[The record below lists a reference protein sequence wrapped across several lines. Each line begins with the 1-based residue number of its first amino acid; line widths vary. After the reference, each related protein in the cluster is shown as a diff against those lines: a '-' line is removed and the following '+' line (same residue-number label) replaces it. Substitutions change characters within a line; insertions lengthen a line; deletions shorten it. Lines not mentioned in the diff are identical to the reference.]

1 MRKRRTDLKEIYGW
15 RENWEMLKDAKS
27 TFDFHVHSNASDGS
41 LSPRDVIRKASEEG
55 LDVIAITDH
64 DTTAGI
70 GEAVAAGKEF
80 GVTVIPGVEIS
91 IDFQPGTNHL
101 CGYFIDIENDQLR
114 SGLQFVQ
121 DARRNRNPIIVQKL
135 NDLGLEITMPEII
148 EQAGGDQI
156 GRPHFAKVLLKK
168 GYVKDTKEAFNKY
181 LAKGAPCYMDKQRL
195 SLEHAAK
202 MIKVAGGVTVLAH
215 PAELR
220 FNTEKEYRDYFQCAK
235 DAGVGG
241 IESYSSHH
249 SAEQNAMFRQMA
261 DELQMFST
269 GGSDFHGETKP
280 KIRLGVF
287 AEHVEIGINELTKR
301 MKS

>member
-1 MRKRRTDLKEIYGW
+1 MPEETK
-15 RENWEMLKDAKS
+15 N

-70 GEAVAAGKEF
+70 GDAVEAEKEF
-80 GVTVIPGVEIS
+80 GMTVIPGVEIS

-101 CGYFIDIENDQLR
+101 CGYFIDTENDQLR

-135 NDLGLEITMPEII
+135 NDLGIDITMPEIV

-168 GYVKDTKEAFNKY
+168 GYVKDTQEAFDKY

-195 SLEHAAK
+195 SLEHAVK
-202 MIKVAGGVTVLAH
+202 MIKSAGGAAVLAH

-220 FNTEKEYRDYFQCAK
+220 FNTEKEYRDYFQYAK
-235 DAGVGG
+235 DTGVEGV
-241 IESYSSHH
+241 ESYSSHH

-280 KIRLGVF
+280 RIQLGVF
-287 AEHVEIGINELTKR
+287 GEHVEIDSNELMKR

>member
-1 MRKRRTDLKEIYGW
+1 MK
-15 RENWEMLKDAKS
+15 N

-41 LSPRDVIRKASEEG
+41 LSPHDVVRKAGEEG
-55 LDVIAITDH
+55 LELVAITDH

-70 GEAVAAGKEF
+70 SDAVEAESDS

-101 CGYFIDIENDQLR
+101 CGYFIDIENDELKD
-114 SGLQFVQ
+114 GLQFVQ
-121 DARRNRNPIIVQKL
+121 DARSNRNPMIVQKL
-135 NDLGLEITMPEII
+135 NDLGIDITMSEIA

-156 GRPHFAKVLLKK
+156 GRPHFAKVLVQK
-168 GYVKDTKEAFNKY
+168 GYVKDAKEAFTKY

-195 SLEHAAK
+195 SLEHAVK
-202 MIKVAGGVTVLAH
+202 MIRSAGGVAVLAH
-215 PAELR
+215 PAELG
-220 FNTEKEYRDYFQCAK
+220 FDTEKQYRDYFRYAK
-235 DAGVGG
+235 DTGVGG

-249 SAEQNAMFRQMA
+249 SHDQNAMFKRLA

-280 KIRLGVF
+280 KVQLGVF
-287 AEHVEIGINELTKR
+287 GQNVEINIDELMET
-301 MKS
+301 MKSLAAT